1 VRRRSP
7 PWPAPVYWALDLETG
22 GLDPARNPVLSVGMV
37 PVRDGV
43 VKVGESF
50 YSLVHGDGPMDE
62 ASLAIHHILPDELAG
77 APPAEEVVAEIDRR
91 LREGVLLVH
100 FAAMDVTFLRRLYR
114 RCGRR
119 WRKPV
124 VVDTAALAGRLAQ
137 PLLGGGSEEVPADLA
152 SVRDRFGLP
161 RYTEHHALSDA
172 LATAELLLVL
182 RHHIG
187 ARTLR
192 DLT

>member
-7 PWPAPVYWALDLETG
+7 RWPEPVYWALDLETG

-50 YSLVHGDGPMDE
+50 YSLMKASAHLDE
-62 ASLAIHHILPDELAG
+62 YSLAVHHILPGEVG
-77 APPAEEVVAEIDRR
+77 EAPSPEEVVEEIHSR
-91 LREGVLLVH
+91 LGEGVLLVH
-100 FAAMDVTFLRRLYR
+100 FAAVDVAFLRRLYES
-114 RCGRR
+114 CGRSWPR
-119 WRKPV
+119 PR
-124 VVDTAALAGRLAQ
+124 VVDTAGLVTRLSGT
-137 PLLGGGSEEVPADLA
+137 LLGGSGAPVDLG

-161 RYTEHHALSDA
+161 RYKEHHALSDA
-172 LATAELLLVL
+172 LATAELFLVL
-182 RHHIG
+182 RHRLG

-192 DLT
+192 DLL

>member
-1 VRRRSP
+1 MRRRSP
-7 PWPAPVYWALDLETG
+7 AWRKVVYWVLDLELG
-22 GLDPARNPVLSVGMV
+22 GLDPARNTVVSVGMV
-37 PVRDGV
+37 PVRDGI

-50 YSLVHGDGPMDE
+50 YTLVHGSAPIDE

-77 APPAEEVVAEIDRR
+77 APSPEEVVEEIDRR

-100 FAAMDVTFLRRLYR
+100 FAAVDVPFLRGLYR

-119 WRKPV
+119 WWKPV
-124 VVDTAALAGRLAQ
+124 VVDTADLAGRVSK
-137 PLLGGGSEEVPADLA
+137 PLLGGGSDEATDLG
-152 SVRDRFGLP
+152 SVRDRVGLP

-172 LATAELLLVL
+172 LATAELFLVL
-182 RHHIG
+182 RHRIG